1 MNPCIGG
8 HKSDA
13 YWRYDAKGIPLAK
26 VCKDCVTFKLSKF
39 RPEVINNAN
48 YWADEVIDS
57 D

>member
-26 VCKDCVTFKLSKF
+26 VCKDCVAFKLSKF
-39 RPEVINNAN
+39 RPEVINDAN